1 MVVLPGLPAIVGQ
14 HSLPSMVTVAQ
25 AGARA
30 VPAMLTIATWFMDV
44 ARKIVCNM
52 VQEMDGRSL
61 TF

>member
-1 MVVLPGLPAIVGQ
+1 
-14 HSLPSMVTVAQ
+14 MVTVAQ